1 MMRTPTPKPTLL
13 LALALPVLALL
24 GCSVQEA
31 ALIKVSFVQD
41 RIEVPEGMNKITIRV
56 NRVGTT
62 RRREPVSAETTFCDV
77 EGDFTLKTAKIGGGF
92 VVARGPEY
100 DIAFSEVFIEEF
112 GETVSV
118 PVLNPQSSTALV
130 AKTPGEALFLAF
142 EEDWESAFGEV
153 TSVDVVFEP
162 ADFDLTPDA
171 VPLLD
176 DGSLVDLDPTMA
188 GDQVS
193 GDHAAGDGVWTRRV
207 TGLEAGMQQYAFF
220 INKNEDR
227 GAQRDPYE
235 EGSDDQSVILVK

>member
-1 MMRTPTPKPTLL
+1 MRNLTPKPTLL

-31 ALIKVSFVQD
+31 ALIKVSYVQD
-41 RIEVPEGMNKITIRV
+41 RIEVPAGMRAITIRV

-77 EGDFTLKTAKIGGGF
+77 EGDFTLKTTKIGGGF

-100 DIAFSEVFIEEF
+100 DIGFSPVFIEEF

-118 PVLNPQSSTALV
+118 PVLNPASSTALI

-142 EEDWESAFGEV
+142 EEDWEPTFGEV
-153 TSVDVVFEP
+153 TSVDVQFSSFSNLA
-162 ADFDLTPDA
+162 ADAT
-171 VPLLD
+171 PLLD
-176 DGSLVDLDPTMA
+176 DGSLVDLDPLMA

-193 GDHAAGDGVWTRRV
+193 GDFAAGDGVWTRRV
-207 TGLEAGMQQYAFF
+207 TGLSAGQQNYAFF

>member
-1 MMRTPTPKPTLL
+1 MRRPTPKSILL
-13 LALALPVLALL
+13 LALAMPVLLLL
-24 GCSVQEA
+24 GCSIQEA

-41 RIEVPEGMNKITIRV
+41 RIEVPQGMSAITIRV

-77 EGDFTLKTAKIGGGF
+77 EGDFTLKTARIGGGF

-118 PVLNPQSSTALV
+118 PVLNPQTSTALV

-142 EEDWESAFGEV
+142 EEDWEPVFGEV
-153 TSVDVVFEP
+153 DSVDVVFEA
-162 ADFDLTPDA
+162 ADFELTPDA

-176 DGSLVDLDPTMA
+176 DGSLVDLDPVAPGM
-188 GDQVS
+188 QVS
-193 GDHAAGDGVWTRRV
+193 GDFAAGDGVFTRRV
-207 TGLEAGMQQYAFF
+207 ADLAAGQQQYAFF

-235 EGSDDQSVILVK
+235 EGSDDESVILVK